1 VDRAAARDALV
12 KTVAAFAKRCKYGL
26 ESSPARR
33 RLHREHRE
41 TRGGS
46 PLRFSARPSHPPDPE
61 RTRQRA
67 RSIRPNRLSAA
78 IRLLRLI
85 PPGTRGKTRV
95 ARWLLRG
102 HRADGDVEIRDR
114 FGLRFSVPSLAEPI
128 AFHLLIDGVY
138 EPEVV
143 SFLLDYLQPSGVFVD
158 VGASIGALTIPV
170 AGALVPPG
178 RAVAIE
184 ASGRI
189 FDYLQRNVAANALR
203 NVHCINCAA
212 TDIEGEV
219 EFYEAPVDHFGM
231 GSMGAQFHATP
242 SMVRGETL
250 DHMLAEAGVARV
262 DLLKIDVEGFEVGV
276 LSGAKQLLLGEHPP
290 LVLFE
295 FIDWAEARL
304 PCGKPGDAQRLLLD
318 WGFKI
323 WRLADFSRGRRELS
337 DVVTAGGEM
346 LVATRCQT
354 PALSGLRRSSVDR

>member
-1 VDRAAARDALV
+1 M
-12 KTVAAFAKRCKYGL
+12 
-26 ESSPARR
+26 P
-33 RLHREHRE
+33 
-41 TRGGS
+41 
-46 PLRFSARPSHPPDPE
+46 RPSG
-61 RTRQRA
+61 
-67 RSIRPNRLSAA
+67 LSAA
-78 IRLLRLI
+78 VRLLRLI
-85 PPGTRGKTRV
+85 PPGTHGKSRL
-95 ARWLLRG
+95 ARLLLRG
-102 HRADGDVEIRDR
+102 QRASADVDIVDR
-114 FGLRFSVPSLAEPI
+114 FGLRFSVPSLAESI
-128 AFHLLIDGVY
+128 AFHLWIDGVY
-138 EPEVV
+138 EPEVLR
-143 SFLLDYLQPSGVFVD
+143 FILHYLQPGGVLVD
-158 VGASIGALTIPV
+158 VGASIGSLTIPV
-170 AGALVPPG
+170 AHTLAPAG
-178 RAVAIE
+178 RVVAIE

-189 FDYLQRNVAANALR
+189 FGYLRRNVATNALG

-212 TDIEGEV
+212 TDGEGGV